1 MITLSTIKELSKE
14 IFFIII
20 GDKFI
25 TILSIILCL
34 VLMDAI
40 YYIEELS
47 LNNFLTIIKWA
58 LLLPILMM
66 LNLHF
71 KK

>member
-1 MITLSTIKELSKE
+1 MKSLNTIKALLKDL
-14 IFFIII
+14 FYLII

-25 TILSIILCL
+25 SILSFILCL
-34 VLMDAI
+34 VLIDAI

-47 LNNFLTIIKWA
+47 LNDFLMIIKWA